1 MTLER
6 GNAFTPVASATLI
19 WPWRSSVVAGG
30 VAGVLAL
37 LTSLNE
43 GVLSALGSGIGSAA
57 FFFALVGGAV
67 GALGSKGDR
76 RARRYAAQYPWRFA
90 MVPALIG
97 GAGAAVGTLLSSG
110 LILGILGGAA
120 TAAVLWVILGII
132 TMVAGNKK

>member
-1 MTLER
+1 
-6 GNAFTPVASATLI
+6 
-19 WPWRSSVVAGG
+19 
-30 VAGVLAL
+30 
-37 LTSLNE
+37 
-43 GVLSALGSGIGSAA
+43 
-57 FFFALVGGAV
+57 
-67 GALGSKGDR
+67 
-76 RARRYAAQYPWRFA
+76 